1 MVLGV
6 GKVRSAKV
14 DILSWTVVYVFDEV
28 VVESPKLKAES
39 Y

>member
-14 DILSWTVVYVFDEV
+14 DILSWTVVSVFDEV
-28 VVESPKLKAES
+28 VVETQRLKAES